1 LTNAH
6 ANLEGMSNCTKCH
19 ELGDKVHNSRCLDC
33 HTVIKSLINS
43 GSGYHAGSEVK
54 GKNCWSC
61 HSEHHGRNFR
71 IVNFNA
77 DNFNHDKSGFSLT
90 GKHKTTDCDK
100 CHKAEFI
107 LDKEI
112 KKRKGTYLG
121 LNTDCFSCHED
132 IHQKTL
138 GDRCDDCHNTEAF
151 KPAPKFDHNYAEFK
165 LTGKHVQV
173 ECISCHKIENKNGK
187 KYQAFKNIP
196 FGNCNACHK
205 DVHNGSFGPNCSKCH
220 QTSSFKNIIAAA
232 FDHNKTRFPLIGKH
246 NAVACNKC
254 HKDPANYKMKFDLC
268 TDCHTD
274 FHKAQFVVNGMTQN
288 CKACHNE
295 NGFHPSLFTLE
306 MHNKGKFRLMGGHLA
321 TPCESCH
328 YKQRD
333 WIFIGTSVACIE
345 CHKNIHENELK
356 PEFLTDN
363 NCEICHQTENWHT
376 ITFDHNKTDFPLLGK
391 HSSVSCGSCHTK
403 EENGAKSIIFTSQ
416 KKDCESC
423 HKDAHFGQFR
433 VDGIS
438 DCGRCHAYENWKPER
453 FDHNKT
459 EFSLEG
465 AHEKVEC
472 AKCHPRITQNGNTFV
487 KFKLEEFKCATC
499 HKK

>member
-1 LTNAH
+1 
-6 ANLEGMSNCTKCH
+6 
-19 ELGDKVHNSRCLDC
+19 
-33 HTVIKSLINS
+33 
-43 GSGYHAGSEVK
+43 
-54 GKNCWSC
+54 
-61 HSEHHGRNFR
+61 
-71 IVNFNA
+71 
-77 DNFNHDKSGFSLT
+77 
-90 GKHKTTDCDK
+90 
-100 CHKAEFI
+100 
-107 LDKEI
+107 
-112 KKRKGTYLG
+112 
-121 LNTDCFSCHED
+121 
-132 IHQKTL
+132 
-138 GDRCDDCHNTEAF
+138 
-151 KPAPKFDHNYAEFK
+151 
-165 LTGKHVQV
+165 
-173 ECISCHKIENKNGK
+173 
-187 KYQAFKNIP
+187 
-196 FGNCNACHK
+196 
-205 DVHNGSFGPNCSKCH
+205 
-220 QTSSFKNIIAAA
+220 
-232 FDHNKTRFPLIGKH
+232 
-246 NAVACNKC
+246 
-254 HKDPANYKMKFDLC
+254 
-268 TDCHTD
+268 
-274 FHKAQFVVNGMTQN
+274 
-288 CKACHNE
+288 
-295 NGFHPSLFTLE
+295 
-306 MHNKGKFRLMGGHLA
+306 MGGHLA